1 MASREAKGETVLVTG
16 ASGFIGSTL
25 ARAGVLN
32 PGQSRRAPRLCFPK
46 LATAPSRRKHRRLAC
61 DAEVII
67 CAVMCG

>member
-25 ARAGVLN
+25 
-32 PGQSRRAPRLCFPK
+32 RRR
-46 LATAPSRRKHRRLAC
+46 RRKHWWLAC